1 MGFVIIKQVT
11 AREAQ
16 ENQVTQDEVQRP
28 WGRGLKE
35 SVQNVDQDIYGRDI
49 CLLLYIIPRYAVRD
63 VNKRTLRKLG
73 KGKFINDVPCFL
85 AIFDLPTLSYST
97 TSLFWGYF
105 GPPYLP

>member
-28 WGRGLKE
+28 WGRGLKG

-49 CLLLYIIPRYAVRD
+49 WLLVYIKPRYAVRD

-73 KGKFINDVPCFL
+73 KGTLINDVPRFL
-85 AIFDLPTLSYST
+85 AIFDLPTPSYFIV
-97 TSLFWGYF
+97 SLF
-105 GPPYLP
+105 

>member
-35 SVQNVDQDIYGRDI
+35 SVQNVDQDI
-49 CLLLYIIPRYAVRD
+49 
-63 VNKRTLRKLG
+63 
-73 KGKFINDVPCFL
+73 
-85 AIFDLPTLSYST
+85 
-97 TSLFWGYF
+97 
-105 GPPYLP
+105 